1 MPAVPPSV
9 ADAGHAV
16 EYSLIEEDYVACNTY
31 VFDRNTRRWRF
42 NLIRRVLLV
51 LIALVAAV
59 MVYARW
65 ETGDALVSLGD
76 GWLVLVF
83 VYLFGFPHLLRWM
96 ARRRFRS
103 AAFAKMR
110 APMRM
115 ELLPHGLHSVT
126 GFADALT
133 PWTSII
139 DIEAPPAAVYL
150 FVMSSSVHIV
160 PRHAFPDETAFDNF
174 VAAATAFWRAAGAAN
189 DL

>member
-1 MPAVPPSV
+1 
-9 ADAGHAV
+9 
-16 EYSLIEEDYVACNTY
+16 

-51 LIALVAAV
+51 VIALVAGG

-65 ETGDALVSLGD
+65 ETGDALMSLGD

-133 PWTSII
+133 PWTSSI
-139 DIEAPPAAVYL
+139 DIAATPAAVYL
-150 FVMSSSVHIV
+150 IVMSSSVHIV
-160 PRHAFPDETAFDNF
+160 PRHAFPDEAAFDDF
-174 VAAATAFWRAAGAAN
+174 IAAATAYWRAADATLPG
-189 DL
+189 